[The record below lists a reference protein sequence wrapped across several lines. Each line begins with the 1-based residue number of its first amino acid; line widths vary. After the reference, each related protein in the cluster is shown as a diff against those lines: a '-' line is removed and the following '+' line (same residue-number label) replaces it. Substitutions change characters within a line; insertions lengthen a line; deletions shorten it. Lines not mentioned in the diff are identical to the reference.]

1 MLALT
6 VFTFFFLLGS
16 RALNEPDEGR
26 YSEIAREM
34 IETGNWLVPHFWYL
48 PHFDKPPM
56 TYWLVAASMKLF
68 GQNEWAVRLPLA
80 LAGISGV
87 WAVWLLGCSISGRR
101 VGLWSALILQ
111 SSLLYFVMARMLT
124 PDIFLTQFIAW
135 AMYFFW
141 RSWLCLVGR
150 DSWRAE
156 SEVEIQPRLAGTL
169 APPNSQSA
177 TRLGEAS
184 GEARVRNSKFFGWQ
198 LAGWVAIAAGFL
210 TKGPVAAAIPLV
222 SLAALV
228 IYRRKGFSQR
238 KLLFGGLAGGLAL
251 FLVLVM
257 PWFLA
262 VFRRVPDAFH
272 YMVFDQAAGHL
283 LGTTIK
289 NRHGSF
295 FYFFGILAV
304 GLLPWT
310 WLLGWLWRRAQPAP
324 TSDVGARALA
334 MLQKDAWVL
343 LNVWAIFTF
352 TLFSFSHSK
361 LPAYILPV
369 FPAIAVLA
377 ALRFFNEEK
386 TPDAPHAPNW
396 VWRLCAA
403 SPVLLLITVPL
414 ALPPIVHVPLP
425 EWMKW
430 QALVA
435 AVVGLGI
442 FWLAKRWNSSVRASI
457 AAGLGIFSLMAVV
470 AEVPLLGTDLKFNQ
484 TLKPL
489 GLALRENFEYGDAVV
504 CWDRLPQGLPFYSG
518 GVISAADRPYFGSM
532 DLTQVPFEFPGNRER
547 LGERLLPDENA
558 LAQLLQGKRRVWIV
572 SLGGTM
578 ERFRSVH
585 GAIPLRFVMR
595 AGQWELF
602 VSR

>member
-1 MLALT
+1 MPISTETRQRWILLALT

-48 PHFDKPPM
+48 PHLDKPPM

-87 WAVWLLGCSISGRR
+87 WAVWLLGCSIGGRR

-124 PDIFLTQFIAW
+124 PDIFLTQFVAW

-141 RSWLCLVGR
+141 RSWRILN
-150 DSWRAE
+150 
-156 SEVEIQPRLAGTL
+156 SELKTQ
-169 APPNSQSA
+169 
-177 TRLGEAS
+177 
-184 GEARVRNSKFFGWQ
+184 NSKFFLWH
-198 LAGWVAIAAGFL
+198 LVGWVAIALGFL
-210 TKGPVAAAIPLV
+210 TKGPVAAVIPLV
-222 SLAALV
+222 ALAVLV
-228 IYRRKGFSQR
+228 IYRRKSFSQW
-238 KLLFGGLAGGLAL
+238 KPLLGGLAGGLAL

-262 VFRRVPDAFH
+262 VFQRVPEAFH
-272 YMVFDQAAGHL
+272 YMVVGQAAGHL

-310 WLLGWLWRRAQPAP
+310 WLLGWLWRRSAIPNLE
-324 TSDVGARALA
+324 SRIS
-334 MLQKDAWVL
+334 KDAWVL

-352 TLFSFSHSK
+352 VLFSFSQAK
-361 LPAYILPV
+361 LPAYILPI
-369 FPAIAVLA
+369 FPALAVLV

-386 TPDAPHAPNW
+386 TPDAPRAPNW
-396 VWRLCAA
+396 IWQLCAA
-403 SPVLLLITVPL
+403 SPMLLLIAVPL
-414 ALPPIVHVPLP
+414 ALPPVFHVTLP

-430 QALVA
+430 QAPVA
-435 AVVGLGI
+435 AVIGLKI
-442 FWLAKRWNSSVRASI
+442 FWLAKKWSVSMRATI
-457 AAGLGIFSLMAVV
+457 AAGLGIFSLMVVV
-470 AEVPLLGTDLKFNQ
+470 AEVPLFETDFKSNQ

-489 GLALRENFEYGDAVV
+489 GLALSKNVKPGDVVV
-504 CWDRLPQGLPFYSG
+504 CWGRLPQGLPFYSG
-518 GVISAADRPYFGSM
+518 GVISAAERPYLGGM

-547 LGERLLPDENA
+547 LGEQLLPDENA
-558 LAQLLQGKRRVWIV
+558 LADLLAKDRRVWIV
-572 SLGGTM
+572 SFGDTI
-578 ERFRSVH
+578 ERFQDIH
-585 GAIPLRFVMR
+585 GAIPLRLMR
-595 AGQWELF
+595 RIGRWELW
-602 VSR
+602 VNR

>member
-1 MLALT
+1 MPIFGEARQRWALLALT

-26 YSEIAREM
+26 YSEVAREM

-48 PHFDKPPM
+48 PHLDKPPM
-56 TYWLVAASMKLF
+56 TYWLVAVSMKLF

-87 WAVWLLGCSISGRR
+87 WAVWLLGCSIGGHRA
-101 VGLWSALILQ
+101 GLWSALILQ

-141 RSWLCLVGR
+141 RSWRALNCELRIANCEFYLCHFAAWL
-150 DSWRAE
+150 
-156 SEVEIQPRLAGTL
+156 
-169 APPNSQSA
+169 
-177 TRLGEAS
+177 
-184 GEARVRNSKFFGWQ
+184 
-198 LAGWVAIAAGFL
+198 AIALGFL
-210 TKGPVAAAIPLV
+210 TKGPVAVAVPLIA
-222 SLAALV
+222 LAALV
-228 IYRRKGFSQR
+228 IYRRKSFSQW
-238 KLLFGGLAGGLAL
+238 KLLLGGLAGGLAL
-251 FLVLVM
+251 FLVLII

-262 VFRRVPDAFH
+262 VFQRVPDAFH
-272 YMVFDQAAGHL
+272 YMVFGQAAGHL

-310 WLLGWLWRRAQPAP
+310 WLLGWLWRRAHWRGL
-324 TSDVGARALA
+324 DVKS
-334 MLQKDAWVL
+334 KDAWVL
-343 LNVWAIFTF
+343 LNVWVVFTF
-352 TLFSFSHSK
+352 VLFSFSWAK

-377 ALRFFNEEK
+377 ALRFFNGEK
-386 TPDAPHAPNW
+386 TLDVLRTPDW
-396 VWRLCAA
+396 IWQLCAA
-403 SPVLLLITVPL
+403 SPMLLLIVVSL
-414 ALPPIVHVPLP
+414 ALPPVFHVTLP
-425 EWMKW
+425 DWMKW
-430 QALVA
+430 QAPVA

-442 FWLAKRWNSSVRASI
+442 FWLAKKWSTSMRAAI

-470 AEVPLLGTDLKFNQ
+470 AEAPLFEANFKSNQ

-489 GLALRENFEYGDAVV
+489 SLALRENFQSGDAVV
-504 CWDRLPQGLPFYSG
+504 CWGRLPQGLPFYSG
-518 GVISAADRPYFGSM
+518 GAISSSDRPYFGGM

-547 LGERLLPDENA
+547 LGERLLSDENA
-558 LAQLLQGKRRVWIV
+558 LAQLLQGERRVWII
-572 SLGGTM
+572 SFGNTM
-578 ERFRSVH
+578 EHFRSVH
-585 GAIPLRFVMR
+585 SAMPLRSVTR
-595 AGQWELF
+595 VGQWELS
-602 VSR
+602 VNR